1 MPSEKARIE
10 AELVG
15 GAQVVGEA
23 QKIDAALGK
32 VEKKSSL
39 LKSTA
44 KEVGGALHGMASVAL
59 QAAGIMQVISLGKAI
74 EDVKHLDLATAKLG
88 QSAGVSGTLLRDG
101 FDKAEKKTLTS
112 AVAMADL
119 SRQLGRVTYDGKF
132 AAGSIATLG
141 DEALAVGRDLADELP
156 LAAALRDMGVTAE
169 RLPAE
174 LGRIRDMAEQ
184 VSTVGGHVALKDQ
197 LASLQPLLSGVA
209 TESDQ
214 ARARLEALVAVLGKG
229 LKPEQ
234 AKQVGAA
241 ALQQI
246 RSRALDIERA
256 TGRRVID
263 DKGQLVDPTQ
273 SLADLKRLADKR
285 FGNNQEAKRRALM
298 ADFGQDLGLAIMRT
312 DFNEVDRV
320 AKASDRGKTAAEA
333 EKFRQS
339 KEGQRIGEQLA
350 KDRALRA
357 AGSQIL
363 GVNDTLIDTLGP
375 WGAMGVGWA
384 GSELA
389 LRGAKYL
396 GGRLLSAGAA
406 SAASGAGGKL
416 LAGGIT
422 AAGAGT
428 AAAGAAAAGVLA
440 GQVGL
445 VSSLGEDRDQM
456 GAKWRSKQANTIG
469 AELAQ
474 QAIAAGDV
482 TAVWGKAQGE
492 EQQAALMEALLK
504 KFDQLNATMQGQ
516 ANAYAEAM
524 GRKTLKVAQAPD
536 PNASGGN

>member
-15 GAQVVGEA
+15 GAAVVGEA

-32 VEKKSSL
+32 VA
-39 LKSTA
+39 STA
-44 KEVGGALHGMASVAL
+44 GGKLGGALRTVGGALSEVISGGL
-59 QAAGIMQVISLGKAI
+59 KAAGVFQTISLANAV
-74 EDVKHLDLATAKLG
+74 EDVKRLDLATAKLG

-101 FDKAEKKTLTS
+101 FDKVEKKTLTS
-112 AVAMADL
+112 SVAMADL

-141 DEALAVGRDLADELP
+141 DEALAVGRDLGDELP

-197 LASLQPLLSGVA
+197 LAALQPLLSGVA

-298 ADFGQDLGLAIMRT
+298 ADFGQELGLAILRT
-312 DFNEVDRV
+312 DFNEVDGV

-333 EKFRQS
+333 DRFRKS
-339 KEGQRIGEQLA
+339 KEGQRIDAPLA
-350 KDRALRA
+350 KDQALRA
-357 AGSQIL
+357 AGNKL
-363 GVNDTLIDTLGP
+363 VGVHDTLINNLGVE
-375 WGAMGVGWA
+375 GTMAA
-384 GSELA
+384 ELA
-389 LRGAKYL
+389 GGYL
-396 GGRLLSAGAA
+396 ASKVGGAA
-406 SAASGAGGKL
+406 VTGGKL
-416 LAGGIT
+416 LVGAVGG
-422 AAGAGT
+422 GT
-428 AAAGAAAAGVLA
+428 VAAGAAAAGVLA

-456 GAKWRSKQANTIG
+456 GARWRSKQANTIG

-482 TAVWGKAQGE
+482 RAVWGKAQGE

-516 ANAYAEAM
+516 ANAFAEAM
-524 GRKTLKVAQAPD
+524 GRKTIKVAQAPD
-536 PNASGGN
+536 PNAPRGN

>member
-15 GAQVVGEA
+15 GAAVVGEA
-23 QKIDAALGK
+23 NKIDAALGK
-32 VEKKSSL
+32 VA
-39 LKSTA
+39 STA
-44 KEVGGALHGMASVAL
+44 GGKLGGALRTVGGALSDVISGGL
-59 QAAGIMQVISLGKAI
+59 KAAGVFQTISLANAV
-74 EDVKHLDLATAKLG
+74 EDVKRLDLATAKLG

-101 FDKAEKKTLTS
+101 FDKVEKKTLTS

-141 DEALAVGRDLADELP
+141 DEALAVGRDLGDELP

-184 VSTVGGHVALKDQ
+184 VSTVGGSVALKDQ
-197 LASLQPLLSGVA
+197 LAALQPLLSGVA
-209 TESDQ
+209 TESDA
-214 ARARLEALVAVLGKG
+214 ARSRLEALVAVLGKG

-246 RSRALDIERA
+246 RARALDIERA

-298 ADFGQDLGLAIMRT
+298 ADFGQELGLAIMRT

-320 AKASDRGKTAAEA
+320 AKSSADKGKTAAEA
-333 EKFRQS
+333 EKFRKS
-339 KEGQRIGEQLA
+339 KEGQRLA
-350 KDRALRA
+350 KRLEKE
-357 AGSQIL
+357 QIL
-363 GVNDTLIDTLGP
+363 RNGSEGLVEIEDSWTDALGP
-375 WGAMGVGWA
+375 WGAMAAGFLVDRGFQWA
-384 GSELA
+384 GSL
-389 LRGAKYL
+389 L
-396 GGRLLSAGAA
+396 GGGGGAA
-406 SAASGAGGKL
+406 AGTEAL
-416 LAGGIT
+416 VGGIT

-428 AAAGAAAAGVLA
+428 AAAGLAAAATAA
-440 GQVGL
+440 GQIYA
-445 VSSLGEDRDQM
+445 VSQLGEDRDQM

-474 QAIAAGDV
+474 QAIAAGDIK
-482 TAVWGKAQGE
+482 AVWGKAQGE

-516 ANAYAEAM
+516 ANAFAEAM
-524 GRKTLKVAQAPD
+524 GRKTIKVAQAPD
-536 PNASGGN
+536 PNAPRGN

>member
-23 QKIDAALGK
+23 NKIDAALGK

-39 LKSTA
+39 LQGAA
-44 KEVGGALHGMASVAL
+44 KGVGGAFLGMASTAL
-59 QAAGIMQVISLGKAI
+59 RAAGVMQTISLANAI
-74 EDVKHLDLATAKLG
+74 EDVKKLDLATAKLG
-88 QSAGVSGTLLRDG
+88 QTAGISGTQLKEG
-101 FDKAEKKTLTS
+101 FNQAERKTLTS
-112 AVAMADL
+112 AVVMADL
-119 SRQLGRVTYDGKF
+119 ARQLGRVTYDGRF
-132 AAGSIATLG
+132 ATESIAALG
-141 DEALAVGRDLADELP
+141 DEALAVGRDLGDELP

-184 VSTVGGHVALKDQ
+184 VGTAGGHLALKDQ
-197 LASLQPLLSGVA
+197 LAALQPLLSGVA

-214 ARARLEALVAVLGKG
+214 ARARLEALVGVLGKG

-246 RSRALDIERA
+246 RARALDIERA

-263 DKGQLVDPTQ
+263 DKGQIIDPTQ

-298 ADFGQDLGLAIMRT
+298 ADFGQELGLAILRT

-320 AKASDRGKTAAEA
+320 AKSSADKGKTAAEA
-333 EKFRQS
+333 EKFRKS
-339 KEGQRIGEQLA
+339 KEGQRLA
-350 KDRALRA
+350 KRLEKEQMLRT
-357 AGSQIL
+357 GSEGL
-363 GVNDTLIDTLGP
+363 VEVEDAWTDALGP
-375 WGAMGVGWA
+375 WGGIAAGFLVDRGLQWA
-384 GSELA
+384 GSL
-389 LRGAKYL
+389 L
-396 GGRLLSAGAA
+396 GGGGGAA
-406 SAASGAGGKL
+406 AGTEGL
-416 LAGGIT
+416 VGGIT

-428 AAAGAAAAGVLA
+428 ATAGLAAAATAA
-440 GQVGL
+440 GQIYA
-445 VSSLGEDRDQM
+445 VSQLGEDRDQM

-482 TAVWGKAQGE
+482 SAVWGKAQGE

-504 KFDQLNATMQGQ
+504 KVDQLNATMQGQ
-516 ANAYAEAM
+516 AKAYADEM
-524 GRKTLKVAQAPD
+524 SRKTIKVAPAPD
-536 PNASGGN
+536 PNAPRGN

>member
-23 QKIDAALGK
+23 NKIDAALGK

-44 KEVGGALHGMASVAL
+44 KEVGGAFLGMASTAL
-59 QAAGIMQVISLGKAI
+59 QAAGVMQTISLANAI
-74 EDVKHLDLATAKLG
+74 EDVKKLDLATAKLG
-88 QSAGVSGTLLRDG
+88 QTAGISGTQLKEG
-101 FDKAEKKTLTS
+101 FDRAEKKTLTS
-112 AVAMADL
+112 AVVMADL
-119 SRQLGRVTYDGKF
+119 ARQLGRVTYDGRF
-132 AAGSIATLG
+132 ATESIAALG
-141 DEALAVGRDLADELP
+141 DEALAVGRDLGDELP

-197 LASLQPLLSGVA
+197 FAALQPLLSGVA

-298 ADFGQDLGLAIMRT
+298 SDFGQDLGLAIMRT
-312 DFNEVDRV
+312 DFSQVDRV

-333 EKFRQS
+333 ETVRLS
-339 KEGQRIGEQLA
+339 KEGMRLDTQLT
-350 KDRALRA
+350 KDRALRG
-357 AGSQIL
+357 AGSQVL
-363 GVNDTLIDTLGP
+363 DANDALINKLGP
-375 WGAMGVGWA
+375 WGAMAVGGVG
-384 GSELA
+384 SRLA
-389 LRGAKYL
+389 LWGAK
-396 GGRLLSAGAA
+396 LL
-406 SAASGAGGKL
+406 GGKL
-416 LAGGIT
+416 IGAGASGLAAGEAAAGTAGT
-422 AAGAGT
+422 AAGALAVP
-428 AAAGAAAAGVLA
+428 AALGLGAAA
-440 GQVGL
+440 VGL
-445 VSSLGEDRDQM
+445 G
-456 GAKWRSKQANTIG
+456 TYY
-469 AELAQ
+469 
-474 QAIAAGDV
+474 AAGENQKVEAQRAQDRSMASLQGFDNVEAMKFHRSRMDLDV
-482 TAVWGKAQGE
+482 AAPTDE
-492 EQQAALMEALLK
+492 QAAITEALLK
-504 KFDQLNATMQGQ
+504 QMVQLNVTLQNQPVAF
-516 ANAYAEAM
+516 AEAM
-524 GRKTLKVAQAPD
+524 GRKTIKVAQAPD
-536 PNASGGN
+536 PNASRGN

>member
-23 QKIDAALGK
+23 NKIDAALGK

-44 KEVGGALHGMASVAL
+44 KEVGGAFLGMASTAL
-59 QAAGIMQVISLGKAI
+59 QAAGVMQTISLANAI
-74 EDVKHLDLATAKLG
+74 EDVKKLDLATAKLG
-88 QSAGVSGTLLRDG
+88 QSAGVSGTQLKEG
-101 FDKAEKKTLTS
+101 FDRAEKKTLTS
-112 AVAMADL
+112 AVVMADL
-119 SRQLGRVTYDGKF
+119 ARQLGRVTYDGRF
-132 AAGSIATLG
+132 ATESIAALG
-141 DEALAVGRDLADELP
+141 DEALAVGRDLGDELP

-174 LGRIRDMAEQ
+174 LGRIRDMADQ
-184 VSTVGGHVALKDQ
+184 VATVGGHVALKDQ
-197 LASLQPLLSGVA
+197 LAALQPLLSGVA

-246 RSRALDIERA
+246 RARALDIERA

-263 DKGQLVDPTQ
+263 NKGQLVDPTQ
-273 SLADLKRLADKR
+273 SLADLKRLADRR

-333 EKFRQS
+333 EKARLS
-339 KEGQRIGEQLA
+339 KEGMRLDAQLT
-350 KDRALRA
+350 KDRALRG
-357 AGSQIL
+357 AGSQVL
-363 GVNDTLIDTLGP
+363 EANDALINKLGP
-375 WGAMGVGWA
+375 WGAMAVGGVG
-384 GSELA
+384 SRLA
-389 LRGAKYL
+389 LWGAGQL
-396 GGRLLSAGAA
+396 
-406 SAASGAGGKL
+406 GGKL
-416 LAGGIT
+416 LGGGATAVAGEAAAGT
-422 AAGAGT
+422 AAGALAVP
-428 AAAGAAAAGVLA
+428 AALGLGAAA
-440 GQVGL
+440 VGL
-445 VSSLGEDRDQM
+445 G
-456 GAKWRSKQANTIG
+456 TYY
-469 AELAQ
+469 
-474 QAIAAGDV
+474 AAGENQKVEAQRAQDRATAAMQGFDNVEAMKFHRSRMDLDV
-482 TAVWGKAQGE
+482 AAPTDE
-492 EQQAALMEALLK
+492 QAAITEALLK
-504 KFDQLNATMQGQ
+504 QMVQLNMTLQNQPVAF
-516 ANAYAEAM
+516 AEAM

-536 PNASGGN
+536 PNAPRGN